1 MFSYLHQPKGFYKHL
16 FLLALPVI
24 VQNLITTSLGFL
36 DTFMVGLLGSD
47 QMSAVTVANVPVFI
61 IQLVV
66 FGLQSGSSVLISQ
79 YWGRGDRESINRVMG
94 IGFMIA
100 GGVSVLFAAILCA
113 FPAQVL
119 YLITDNLTLVELAEP
134 YLRIVGFSYIFNSL
148 SSIYIGMQRS
158 IENPRFGMIV
168 FAISMLCNTLGNYV
182 LIFGKLGLPALG
194 ITGAAVATL
203 LSRVVEFV
211 VAFSYAFRCRTMPLM
226 KHAILRPGMDML
238 RKFLRYSAPVL
249 INETLWGTGFSMI
262 TVIMGHM
269 ANSSDLIAAYT
280 LAGNIDKLMTSGV
293 FGIAAAV
300 SVIVGKEIGTGNLK
314 GVYNIGRALCFTAF
328 AFGIVLGLTEYTMF
342 VTLMRPFVMPLFS
355 LSAVAERLCSVMLM
369 CYACAIPLHSFS
381 TTMVVGVLRG
391 GGDVNASLCDRQF
404 PPLVRHAASH
414 VLTRPC
420 AQGAERGLLPL
431 PDDRIYHQ
439 IPPRPLPPALRQ
451 VDPRH
456 HPHRRITKKRKGAA
470 LPLFHSHCQ
479 VFTARSRR
487 ISLSTG
493 TLTHSDAASKERDA
507 DHAVRA
513 DMLVVHDDRQRRCQN
528 RA

>member
-1 MFSYLHQPKGFYKHL
+1 MIRDREFYKTIL
-16 FLLALPVI
+16 RISLPAAF
-24 VQNLITTSLGFL
+24 QSLVSF
-36 DTFMVGLLGSD
+36 
-47 QMSAVTVANVPVFI
+47 
-61 IQLVV
+61 LVV
-66 FGLQSGSSVLISQ
+66 VADDVMVSKLPNAVAAQAAVSQVNSITAFYTATLTGLVSGSSVLISQ
-79 YWGRGDRESINRVMG
+79 YWGKKDMARIRRIFSVVLWFCALVSLIFVALARLIPEPIIHLVIGAGEADVVTLALEYFSIACWTY
-94 IGFMIA
+94 IP
-100 GGVSVLFAAILCA
+100 FA
-113 FPAQVL
+113 
-119 YLITDNLTLVELAEP
+119 ITT
-134 YLRIVGFSYIFNSL
+134 SL
-148 SSIYIGMQRS
+148 IGMLRS
-158 IENPRFGMIV
+158 IEVVRI
-168 FAISMLCNTLGNYV
+168 TLVTTVMTLFINVGLNYV

-328 AFGIVLGLTEYTMF
+328 AFGIVLGIAEYTMF

-391 GGDVNASLCDRQF
+391 GGDVHASLFIDNF
-404 PPLVRHAASH
+404 PLW
-414 VLTRPC
+414 C
-420 AQGAERGLLPL
+420 
-431 PDDRIYHQ
+431 
-439 IPPRPLPPALRQ
+439 
-451 VDPRH
+451 
-456 HPHRRITKKRKGAA
+456 
-470 LPLFHSHCQ
+470 
-479 VFTARSRR
+479 
-487 ISLSTG
+487 G
-493 TLTHSDAASKERDA
+493 TLPMMCLLGLVLKVPNEVFCLCLMIEYIIKSPLGLYRLHSGKWI
-507 DHAVRA
+507 
-513 DMLVVHDDRQRRCQN
+513 HDITRIDE
-528 RA
+528 

>member
-1 MFSYLHQPKGFYKHL
+1 M
-16 FLLALPVI
+16 
-24 VQNLITTSLGFL
+24 
-36 DTFMVGLLGSD
+36 
-47 QMSAVTVANVPVFI
+47 
-61 IQLVV
+61 
-66 FGLQSGSSVLISQ
+66 
-79 YWGRGDRESINRVMG
+79 
-94 IGFMIA
+94 
-100 GGVSVLFAAILCA
+100 
-113 FPAQVL
+113 
-119 YLITDNLTLVELAEP
+119 
-134 YLRIVGFSYIFNSL
+134 
-148 SSIYIGMQRS
+148 
-158 IENPRFGMIV
+158 
-168 FAISMLCNTLGNYV
+168 
-182 LIFGKLGLPALG
+182 LG

-328 AFGIVLGLTEYTMF
+328 AFGIVLGLAEYTMF

-391 GGDVNASLCDRQF
+391 GGDVNASLVIDNF
-404 PPLVRHAASH
+404 PLWCGTLPIMCLLGLVLKVPNEVFCLCLMTNTSSSPPSAFTACTPASGS
-414 VLTRPC
+414 TTSP
-420 AQGAERGLLPL
+420 ASTNNKKAEGRC
-431 PDDRIYHQ
+431 
-439 IPPRPLPPALRQ
+439 
-451 VDPRH
+451 
-456 HPHRRITKKRKGAA
+456 
-470 LPLFHSHCQ
+470 LPLFPFSLSS
-479 VFTARSRR
+479 FYRALRR

-493 TLTHSDAASKERDA
+493 TLTHSDAAAKNAMPTMRFTLICSWYTTTA
-507 DHAVRA
+507 SAVAR
-513 DMLVVHDDRQRRCQN
+513 MGLTR
-528 RA
+528 